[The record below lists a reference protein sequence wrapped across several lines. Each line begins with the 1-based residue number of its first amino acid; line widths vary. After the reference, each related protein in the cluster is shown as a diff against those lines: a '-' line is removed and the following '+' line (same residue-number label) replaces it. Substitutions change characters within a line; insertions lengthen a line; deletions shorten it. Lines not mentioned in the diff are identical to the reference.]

1 MPTVNDAAALIRV
14 GVISA
19 EELTRACLETI
30 ENENDELN
38 AFVFVD
44 AEGALASAK
53 EVDRLIRDGR
63 VDELGVLAGVPFGVK
78 DLEDCAGCPRPE
90 DRVGSPTGPHSP
102 PIQFTWAGCARPV
115 RSQSARPR
123 RRSSA
128 RGPIPRVRCSASPAT
143 RESRTHT
150 RRIERRF
157 ECGRLE
163 RHGSLR
169 HRE

>member
-1 MPTVNDAAALIRV
+1 MEMPTVNDAAALIRV

-63 VDELGVLAGVPFGVK
+63 VDELGVLAGVP
-78 DLEDCAGCPRPE
+78 
-90 DRVGSPTGPHSP
+90 
-102 PIQFTWAGCARPV
+102 
-115 RSQSARPR
+115 SA
-123 RRSSA
+123 
-128 RGPIPRVRCSASPAT
+128 
-143 RESRTHT
+143 
-150 RRIERRF
+150 
-157 ECGRLE
+157 
-163 RHGSLR
+163 
-169 HRE
+169 